1 MHDLDQILADDLLAA
16 WMTEAAAEYPGVD
29 DLDSKARDLFARSL
43 RDFQIARDE
52 RVSVGDVVPRRYATA
67 TISNPKVASWAITV
81 ARNWLHPTPIRTGP
95 SLILSGPPGRGKTH
109 EVYAARKWFYD
120 IGVPTSWTITTAAD
134 LNGALRRFDG
144 TDARDYANASLL
156 VIDDLGAG
164 NHTQFNDDNL
174 YRIVNH
180 RYENELPTLI
190 TTNLPG
196 KEIQPAFGERIAA
209 RLREMCDFT
218 AWTLNDPDWR
228 AK

>member
-1 MHDLDQILADDLLAA
+1 VLDLDELLTGALLAA
-16 WMTEAAAEYPGVD
+16 WIDEAAAEYPGAD
-29 DLDSKARDLFARSL
+29 DIEAKARGLFARSL
-43 RDFQIARDE
+43 RDFRLARDE
-52 RVSVGDVVPRRYATA
+52 RVSVDDVIPRRYATA
-67 TISNPKVASWAITV
+67 TVTHPKVVSWAATV
-81 ARNWLHPTPIRTGP
+81 ARNWLHPTPIKTGP

-120 IGVPTSWTITTAAD
+120 IGVPVSWTITTAAD

-144 TDARDYANASLL
+144 VDARDYAKAALL
-156 VIDDLGAG
+156 AIDDLGAG
-164 NHTQFNDDNL
+164 NHTQFNDDTL

-196 KEIQPAFGERIAA
+196 KEIQPVFGERIAA
-209 RLREMCDFT
+209 RLREMCDFA
-218 AWTLNDPDWR
+218 AWTMNDQDWR